1 MIQKIKI
8 ILFLSVSQIVFSQ
21 YYTGQ
26 RVFANK
32 FPSEVS
38 DLNQDTY
45 IQINN
50 SNTDIIVAVRDLK
63 SDRVI
68 QHAYIKAEQTY
79 KFKNIPVG
87 TYVCN
92 YMWTDSRGKRHFNK
106 DNSTMPFKPNEVGGY
121 VITMEK
127 TVSGNLTQSSI
138 SEDDFF
144 N

>member
-1 MIQKIKI
+1 MLSK
-8 ILFLSVSQIVFSQ
+8 LFISRISRCTGYQNCSLSSLSRI
-21 YYTGQ
+21 TG
-26 RVFANK
+26 FE
-32 FPSEVS
+32 SES
-38 DLNQDTY
+38 
-45 IQINN
+45 
-50 SNTDIIVAVRDLK
+50 
-63 SDRVI
+63 
-68 QHAYIKAEQTY
+68 KAEQTY

-127 TVSGNLTQSSI
+127 TVNGNLSQSSI
-138 SEDDFF
+138 SEDEFF